1 MASLTPEILNIIHA
15 LQVFP
20 VATATSEGVPN
31 VIYVAFLRVVDDE
44 TIEIADNRFHKT
56 RQNLEANPILSI
68 LLWSPEC
75 TGAYQVKGGVTL
87 HTEGPIY
94 EDCVAWVHAHSD
106 KLTPKAAVRIH
117 IQEIYEG
124 ATRLA

>member
-1 MASLTPEILNIIHA
+1 MASLTPEILSIIRA

-20 VATATSEGVPN
+20 IATATPDGVPN
-31 VIYVAFLRVVDDE
+31 VVYVAFLRVVDDE
-44 TIEIADNRFHKT
+44 TLEIADNRFCKT
-56 RQNLEANPILSI
+56 RQNLEANPILSV

-75 TGAYQVKGGVTL
+75 TGCYQVKGRAVL

-94 EDCVAWVHAHSD
+94 DDCVAWVHAHSD

-117 IQEIYEG
+117 IAEIYEG